1 MALTVSYS
9 DNSDGSGFTAAVTGT
24 TGLPAS
30 VYYTPADRPWPLD
43 PWVIGG
49 TRTGD
54 GTLTVPVLP
63 RYYFA
68 YAVIPSTGEVTPPA
82 CVVASDSLASVA
94 ERVQDAVVA
103 RLKLCNLPRIA
114 DRVFDQV
121 LADPTEF
128 KYPCA
133 AVFLENLSEGEETS
147 TNCTDDIVYPVSVV
161 LLDSG
166 VPATKHDHRPWVQA
180 CRQAVGRALRNVH
193 LAGVPESVVVRVQAG
208 MIAQRWMQMEGFPK
222 EAYAGGF
229 TARVTCR
236 EPRGL
241 GA

>member
-1 MALTVSYS
+1 MALTATYT
-9 DNSDGSGFTAAVTGT
+9 DNQDGSGILVTLAGT
-24 TGLPAS
+24 GGAPVN

-43 PWVIGG
+43 PWIPGG

-54 GTLTVPVLP
+54 GTVTIAAPP

-68 YAVIPSTGEVTPPA
+68 YATIPSTGETTPPA
-82 CVVASDSLASVA
+82 CVVASIDQASVA
-94 ERVQDAVVA
+94 TRAQDAVVA
-103 RLKLCNLPRIA
+103 WLKLCNLPRVG
-114 DRVFDQV
+114 DRVYDQV
-121 LADPTEF
+121 LADPTEY
-128 KYPCA
+128 KYPCV

-147 TNCTDDIVYPVSVV
+147 TNATDDIVYPHSVV

-166 VPATKHDHRPWVQA
+166 VPATKHAHRAWVQA
-180 CRQAVGRALRNVH
+180 CRQAAGRALRNVH
-193 LAGVPESVVVRVQAG
+193 LAGVPESVIVRVQAG
-208 MIAQRWMQMEGFPK
+208 LIAQRWMVMEGFPK

-229 TARVTCR
+229 TVRVTCR